1 LATVGCQGWM
11 KAAGAFNGLL
21 RELRDTMTAHIVLVS
36 DERTEPHDRATLI
49 HVSFSLGGRALGPYG
64 REATCLDLLKVESSL
79 SRFARFL
86 CHARRQRWC
95 QFLPR
100 WHPALRELLKVR
112 STTTAAAGKF
122 GGAGDTPAA
131 GDSTAVSHP
140 SVAGSVH
147 AVGAYRMACANPIVT
162 SCRRRGYRANYPR
175 KRTCAVH

>member
-1 LATVGCQGWM
+1 M
-11 KAAGAFNGLL
+11 NAAGAFNGLL

-49 HVSFSLGGRALGPYG
+49 HVSFSLGGRALGPNG
-64 REATCLDLLKVESSL
+64 REATCLDLLKAESSL

-86 CHARRQRWC
+86 CHARWQRWC

-100 WHPALRELLKVR
+100 WHLALRELLKAR

-122 GGAGDTPAA
+122 GAAGDTPAA

-147 AVGAYRMACANPIVT
+147 AVGAYRMACANPIVAT
-162 SCRRRGYRANYPR
+162 KGIQIS
-175 KRTCAVH
+175 RTAPLD